1 MCMQALRG
9 RGAQLGNTIIAS
21 VKEAQPHGEVM
32 QALRG
37 RGAQLGNTIIASVK
51 EAQPHGEVK
60 KGDVASRW
68 CGGACCHA
76 KGRCCDGSEI
86 KFDDNAVV
94 FIDKQGDRIG
104 TRVFRAS
111 VSRA

>member
-1 MCMQALRG
+1 MC
-9 RGAQLGNTIIAS
+9 
-21 VKEAQPHGEVM
+21 M

-76 KGRCCDGSEI
+76 KGRRCDGSEI
-86 KFDDNAVV
+86 KFDDMQWFSSTSREIELVPMFFGPVSHELRKKKHAKSQDSN
-94 FIDKQGDRIG
+94 
-104 TRVFRAS
+104 FR
-111 VSRA
+111 RAHSLTVG